1 MKAIKKED
9 MLRIIAHNFDDGEVI
24 FKDSNRL
31 EQMWEQ
37 LGDDWYI
44 VDGRWQLTKK
54 NEKLNPQNK

>member
-1 MKAIKKED
+1 

>member
-9 MLRIIAHNFDDGEVI
+9 MLRIIEHNFDDGEVI

-31 EQMWEQ
+31 EKMWEQ

-54 NEKLNPQNK
+54 NEKLGGD